1 MLSYFFWGMV
11 ILLVATAIFYIV
23 FLSFIYYWRETRV
36 NVVVVPLLFT
46 FEFFITGFLL
56 VSVIGILLQYLP
68 DIIDLITAVGPSH
81 F

>member
-56 VSVIGILLQYLP
+56 V
-68 DIIDLITAVGPSH
+68 
-81 F
+81 